1 MSARVI
7 RRAVPADGD
16 ALTAIA
22 HAAKRHWRYPEEWI
36 ALWRRDLTF
45 TREFIERHPVYC
57 LVDGEALVGVY
68 ALLFSAAD
76 CELEHFWVAPTQMG
90 AGVGRALFEHA
101 VERCRAIGVRRLW
114 INADPNAE
122 RFYERMGARRVG
134 EVPSTPA
141 GRTLPRLERL
151 TA

>member
-1 MSARVI
+1 VI
-7 RRAVPADGD
+7 RRAVAADAL

-45 TREFIERHPVYC
+45 TPEFIERCPVYC
-57 LVDGEALVGVY
+57 AVESDIVVGVSALVF
-68 ALLFSAAD
+68 AAAD
-76 CELEHFWVAPTQMG
+76 CELEHFWVMPSRMG

-101 VERCRAIGVRRLW
+101 VERCRAIGARRLW

-122 RFYERMGARRVG
+122 GFYERMGARRVG

-141 GRTLPRLERL
+141 GRVLPRLERL

>member
-1 MSARVI
+1 MI
-7 RRAVPADGD
+7 RRAVAADAA
-16 ALTAIA
+16 ALTALA

-45 TREFIERHPVYC
+45 TPEFIERHPVHC
-57 LVDGEALVGVY
+57 AVEADVIVGVY
-68 ALLFSAAD
+68 ALLFAGAD
-76 CELEHFWVAPTQMG
+76 CELEHFWVMPARMG

-101 VERCRAIGVRRLW
+101 VERCRAIGARRLW

-122 RFYERMGARRVG
+122 GFYERMGARRVG

-141 GRTLPRLERL
+141 GRMLPRLERL
-151 TA
+151 TT